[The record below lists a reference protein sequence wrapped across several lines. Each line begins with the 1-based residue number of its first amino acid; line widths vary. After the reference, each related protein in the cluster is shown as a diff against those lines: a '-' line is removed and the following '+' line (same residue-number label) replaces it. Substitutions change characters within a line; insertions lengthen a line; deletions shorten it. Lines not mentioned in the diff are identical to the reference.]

1 MYSQINISSGHS
13 INCQGASDVINEVT
27 EARRVVNRIYE
38 ICKLNNIECY
48 KYHDTSS
55 NSRINLSN
63 IANWHNQFK
72 DGIDV
77 SIHFN
82 ASNHTSSPI
91 GTECW
96 YVSQSK
102 LANNISKAISEV
114 SGLKNRGGK
123 QTNKL
128 YVLNH
133 TNKPM
138 ILIEIC
144 FCDSVADCTIYNSRF
159 DDICC
164 AIVRTLTGKSIT
176 LNKQSEIVN
185 NQSEI
190 VNNNP
195 PSTNNNW
202 ISRLQAECNNQGFSN
217 QKVDGIPG
225 SKTLAGCPL
234 VRKGAR
240 GNITKLLQEKL
251 VSLGYNT
258 NGVDG
263 IFGSGTERAVKLY
276 QKNNSLISD
285 GIVGRNTWKKLLGI

>member
-1 MYSQINISSGHS
+1 MYSQINLSSGHS

-55 NSRINLSN
+55 NSRANLSN

-82 ASNHTSSPI
+82 ASNHTSSPM

-96 YVSQSK
+96 YVTQNK
-102 LANNISKAISEV
+102 LSNDISKAISDV
-114 SGLKNRGGK
+114 TGLKNRGGK
-123 QTNKL
+123 QTNRL

-133 TNKPM
+133 TIKPM

-144 FCDSVADCTIYNSRF
+144 FCDSVADCAIYNSRF

-176 LNKQSEIVN
+176 LNKQPEIVN
-185 NQSEI
+185 NK
-190 VNNNP
+190 P
-195 PSTNNNW
+195 TYTNNNW
-202 ISRLQAECNNQGFSN
+202 VARLQTECNNQGFSD

>member
-27 EARRVVNRIYE
+27 EARKVVDRIYE
-38 ICKLNNIECY
+38 ICQLNNIECY

-55 NSRINLSN
+55 NSRTNLAN
-63 IANWHNQFK
+63 ISNWHNQFK

-82 ASNHTSSPI
+82 ASKHTSSPM

-96 YVSQSK
+96 YVSQGK
-102 LANNISKAISEV
+102 LSNDITKAISNA
-114 SGLKNRGGK
+114 SGLRNRGGK

-133 TNKPM
+133 TIKPM

-144 FCDSVADCTIYNSRF
+144 FCDSIADCTIYNSRF

-176 LNKQSEIVN
+176 LNKQNEIKKE
-185 NQSEI
+185 EI
-190 VNNNP
+190 KKEDNKSMYIFSQNWYLYKYPDVAKSKYKDNP
-195 PSTNNNW
+195 Y
-202 ISRLQAECNNQGFSN
+202 IHYIEYGKKEGRLAIPPIPKEYKEREYLELNPDIALAVEKGTFSSGIHHYIMYGFKEN
-217 QKVDGIPG
+217 RKVC
-225 SKTLAGCPL
+225 K
-234 VRKGAR
+234 
-240 GNITKLLQEKL
+240 
-251 VSLGYNT
+251 
-258 NGVDG
+258 
-263 IFGSGTERAVKLY
+263 
-276 QKNNSLISD
+276 
-285 GIVGRNTWKKLLGI
+285 